1 MELLTILCI
10 PLVAGVLSLIPGGR
24 KLAPGV
30 TLVGALSVLILSLQA
45 SFVIITVREIVAIP
59 HWISCDSFGALIL
72 LLVAFVGFA
81 AAVFSLGYMDK
92 IAASD
97 DQGKVRR
104 YYARFN
110 LFLFSMLAVPIL
122 SQVALVW
129 IAVELT
135 TLMSVF
141 LVSFE
146 STPEALEA
154 AWKYVVLTCMGAAI
168 ALLGILILYWG
179 MSAVSQT
186 PFTWAGL
193 TAYSSRISPHLLNIA
208 FFFILI
214 GFGAKVGFVPLHTW
228 LPDAHSQAPSP
239 ICALLSG
246 VETTVVLYTIM
257 RLFPLFQ
264 GVAAVNTGI
273 WLIVFGLISVGSA
286 SFLLIQ
292 AKDYKRLFA
301 FSTVEHMGIILVA
314 VGFGTYGAHFGA
326 MLQIVGHSLAK
337 ALCFFA
343 AGATL
348 LATGNREI
356 GAIRGLIRTSP
367 IAGFFMLIGALGIAG
382 APPFVVFLSELS
394 IIKAGLTS
402 GQYGVAGLLIIFIVI
417 AFFGVIYQMNYMVFG
432 KATMTRKT
440 PPPIMCIAAMVIVT
454 MPILL
459 LGVYIPGAVYEL
471 LHLAASSLV
480 GR

>member
-1 MELLTILCI
+1 MELLYILFI
-10 PLVAGVLSLIPGGR
+10 PLVAAAAAMIPAGR
-24 KLAPGV
+24 QLAPGV
-30 TLVGALSVLILSLQA
+30 TLIGALSVLIMSLQTA
-45 SFVIITVREIVAIP
+45 LRTTTENEVIAIR
-59 HWISCDSFGALIL
+59 HWLSCDSFGALIL

-81 AAVFSLGYMDK
+81 ASLFPWGYIEK
-92 IAASD
+92 IVNAE
-97 DQGKVRR
+97 DQKKTRR

-110 LFLFSMLAVPIL
+110 LFMLSMLAVPL
-122 SQVALVW
+122 FSQVALVW

-135 TLMSVF
+135 TLLSVF

-179 MSAVSQT
+179 MSVVGQD

-193 TAYSSRISPHLLNIA
+193 MTAAPKISPFLLNTA

-214 GFGAKVGFVPLHTW
+214 GFGAKVGLVPLHTW

-264 GVAAVNTGI
+264 GMSAADTGM
-273 WLIVFGLISVGSA
+273 WLVIAGLISTGVA
-286 SFLLIQ
+286 AFLLIQ

-314 VGFGTYGAHFGA
+314 VGLGGYGAHLGA
-326 MLQIVGHSLAK
+326 MLQIIGHGLAK

-356 GAIRGLIRTSP
+356 GSIRGLIRTSP
-367 IAGFFMLIGALGIAG
+367 IAGFFLIVGGLGIAG
-382 APPFVVFLSELS
+382 APPLAVFLSELS
-394 IIKAGLTS
+394 ILRAGLAN
-402 GQYGVAGLLIIFIVI
+402 GQYLVTGLLTLFIVI
-417 AFFGVIYQMNYMVFG
+417 AFFGVLFQINHMVFG
-432 KATMTRKT
+432 KPTMILKSTLPMT
-440 PPPIMCIAAMVIVT
+440 CIVALIITVLPVI
-454 MPILL
+454 L
-459 LGVYIPGAVYEL
+459 LGVYIPGPVYDL
-471 LHLAASSLV
+471 LHLAASSL

>member
-10 PLVAGVLSLIPGGR
+10 PLAASALSLIPWGR
-24 KLAPGV
+24 KLAPGI
-30 TLVGALSVLILSLQA
+30 TLVGALSVLTLSMQA
-45 SFVIITVREIVAIP
+45 ALTTIRVKEIVAIP

-81 AAVFSLGYMDK
+81 AAVFSWGYMDK
-92 IAASD
+92 LAAAGD
-97 DQGKVRR
+97 LGIIRR
-104 YYARFN
+104 YYARLN
-110 LFLFSMLAVPIL
+110 LFLFSMVAVPIF

-193 TAYSSRISPHLLNIA
+193 TATSSRMSPHLLSTA

-239 ICALLSG
+239 VCALLSG
-246 VETTVVLYTIM
+246 IETTVVLYTIM

-264 GVAAVNTGI
+264 GTSAVNTGI
-273 WLIVFGLISVGSA
+273 WLVVFGLISVGA
-286 SFLLIQ
+286 AAFLLIQ

-314 VGFGTYGAHFGA
+314 VGLGTYNAHFGA

-367 IAGFFMLIGALGIAG
+367 PAGFFMLMGGLGIAG

-394 IIKAGLTS
+394 IIKAGLAS
-402 GQYGVAGLLIIFIVI
+402 GQYAVAGLLTIFIVI
-417 AFFGVIYQMNYMVFG
+417 AFFGVLYQLNQMVFG
-432 KATMTRKT
+432 KPTMKLKT
-440 PPPIMCIAAMVIVT
+440 TLPITCIAAMVIVAT
-454 MPILL
+454 PVML

-471 LHLAASSLV
+471 LHLAASSLG